1 MGRLASIEFYSRNYD
16 EALELLSQAED
27 YLRFHHRTLDQDGL
41 PPDQRLHVLL
51 EVFRI
56 TSRLTLSMNWLMNQK
71 AAFSGETTSQSE
83 EIAVI
88 SFSDRVVCLKRNREV
103 EEAASPKLKRLLVN
117 SHNLFSRIVR
127 LEEGRVH

>member
-1 MGRLASIEFYSRNYD
+1 
-16 EALELLSQAED
+16 
-27 YLRFHHRTLDQDGL
+27 
-41 PPDQRLHVLL
+41 
-51 EVFRI
+51 
-56 TSRLTLSMNWLMNQK
+56 MNWLMNQK

>member
-27 YLRFHHRTLDQDGL
+27 YLRFHHRSLDQDGL

-56 TSRLTLSMNWLMNQK
+56 TSRLTLSMNWLMNQR
-71 AAFSGETTSQSE
+71 AVFSGEISSQSE
-83 EIAVI
+83 KTVII
-88 SFSDRVVCLKRNREV
+88 SFSDRVVCLKRNRDV
-103 EEAASPKLKRLLVN
+103 EETASPRLKRLLVN